1 MPDIPR
7 SSPQWPEAQ
16 VIDIRFSERL
26 QSLVPP
32 KELPSEDF
40 DSVLEF
46 IERGGRLMA
55 IDYTKIPL
63 EEKQEGFRKARGY
76 LNQPIHSVVAGVAV
90 ENPERSYHHPNPNNP
105 AETFAPIHPLPPER
119 VDEVMEV
126 AMDPEWCPVW
136 DGGDGMEE
144 EGGRGEQSK
153 GFDIRRRIL
162 DQFIAKVYQDRHTLA
177 GLMALCQGKTGF
189 EVYRDMQELFD
200 FWREYRK
207 VDDVM
212 KFNELLLRSNGDTT
226 VEYRPLEGVVGVWQP
241 FNFNCI
247 GVGDTAAALLM
258 GNAVVIHTSARN
270 VGTYKWLY
278 DKLLEAGVPPER
290 VQFVI
295 PHDDPDPAKIDKSM
309 SESLAAHPDMQLIQ
323 FTGSHAV
330 AQMLHATQAKKVQE
344 HGRLDY
350 KLQAEAG
357 GYNPFVIAGFPRGA
371 LEPLHSFFDRGLAA
385 PAHWDQFFA
394 QLKQSG
400 GTLQNFLDAVVD
412 STTGLQAHKCST
424 CKEFIV
430 AVDDS
435 TGDGVSSEDAAMLWR
450 LIIERLTCVKVGP
463 VERGG
468 VDMGALIDRRMHD
481 LVRAQVQRIV
491 DEGGKLYTMR
501 FPADVNGVMTV
512 EGQPLAMNVAFYE
525 VPDGELDTM
534 DAEEVFA
541 PVVRWN
547 EVKGVRAAIDR
558 AKDLGYALTATVLAP
573 TEAEAKAIRE
583 DLPHGVVYIS
593 SDDGKVDGC
602 TGAPAPQIPFG
613 GSGKS
618 GTGSAY
624 RPGNSR
630 YPLAFAQEVSRP
642 RFARA
647 DWGRGKHPSPTE
659 AHLDSVALRD
669 PKGVLRWVQRNMELV
684 LRAGS

>member
-1 MPDIPR
+1 
-7 SSPQWPEAQ
+7 
-16 VIDIRFSERL
+16 
-26 QSLVPP
+26 
-32 KELPSEDF
+32 
-40 DSVLEF
+40 
-46 IERGGRLMA
+46 
-55 IDYTKIPL
+55 
-63 EEKQEGFRKARGY
+63 
-76 LNQPIHSVVAGVAV
+76 
-90 ENPERSYHHPNPNNP
+90 
-105 AETFAPIHPLPPER
+105 
-119 VDEVMEV
+119 
-126 AMDPEWCPVW
+126 
-136 DGGDGMEE
+136 
-144 EGGRGEQSK
+144 
-153 GFDIRRRIL
+153 
-162 DQFIAKVYQDRHTLA
+162 
-177 GLMALCQGKTGF
+177 
-189 EVYRDMQELFD
+189 
-200 FWREYRK
+200 
-207 VDDVM
+207 
-212 KFNELLLRSNGDTT
+212 
-226 VEYRPLEGVVGVWQP
+226 
-241 FNFNCI
+241 
-247 GVGDTAAALLM
+247 
-258 GNAVVIHTSARN
+258 
-270 VGTYKWLY
+270 
-278 DKLLEAGVPPER
+278 
-290 VQFVI
+290 
-295 PHDDPDPAKIDKSM
+295 
-309 SESLAAHPDMQLIQ
+309 MQLIQ

-669 PKGVLRWVQRNMELV
+669 PKGVLRWVQRN
-684 LRAGS
+684 

>member
-1 MPDIPR
+1 MADPVLELGDR
-7 SSPQWPEAQ
+7 M
-16 VIDIRFSERL
+16 
-26 QSLVPP
+26 QSQIPP
-32 KELPSEDF
+32 KELHSEESDAVI
-40 DSVLEF
+40 SF
-46 IERGGRLMA
+46 IERGGRLA
-55 IDYTKIPL
+55 AVDYTKVSL
-63 EEKQEGFRKARGY
+63 EAKEEGFRKAREY
-76 LNQPIHSVVAGVAV
+76 LNQPMHSVVAGVEV
-90 ENPERSYHHPNPNNP
+90 ENPGYFYHHPNPNDP
-105 AETFAPIHPLPPER
+105 AEMFAPIHPLPRER
-119 VDEVMEV
+119 VEEVMEV
-126 AMDPEWCPVW
+126 AMDQEWCPEW
-136 DGGDGMEE
+136 DGVDHRE
-144 EGGRGEQSK
+144 
-153 GFDIRRRIL
+153 FDMRRHVL

-212 KFNELLLRSNGDTT
+212 KFNELLLRSDGDTT
-226 VEYRPLEGVVGVWQP
+226 VAYRPLEGAVGVWQP
-241 FNFNCI
+241 FNFSCI
-247 GVGDTAAALLM
+247 GAGDTAAALLM

-278 DKLLEAGVPPER
+278 DKLLDVGVPPER

-309 SESLAAHPDMQLIQ
+309 SEALAAHRDMQLIQ

-330 AQMLHATQAKKVQE
+330 AQRLHATQARKVQE

-350 KLQAEAG
+350 KFQAEAG

-371 LEPLHSFFDRGLAA
+371 LEPLRVFFDRGLTA

-394 QLKQSG
+394 QLKQGG

-430 AVDDS
+430 AIGDDETAGLS
-435 TGDGVSSEDAAMLWR
+435 AKDAAMLWH
-450 LIIERLTCVKVGP
+450 LVVERLKRVNVGP
-463 VERGG
+463 VEGGG

-481 LVRAQVQRIV
+481 LVRVQVQKIV
-491 DEGGKLYTMR
+491 DEGGRLYTVSPMS
-501 FPADVNGVMTV
+501 VNDVMTV
-512 EGQPLAMNVAFYE
+512 DGQPLAMHVAFYE
-525 VPDGELDTM
+525 VPDSELDTM

-547 EVKGVRAAIDR
+547 EVKGVLAAIDR
-558 AKDLGYALTATVLAP
+558 ANDLGYALTATVLAP
-573 TEAEAKAIRE
+573 TAAEAKAIRAE
-583 DLPHGVVYIS
+583 LPHGVVYIS
-593 SDDGKVDGC
+593 GDDGNVDGC

-647 DWGRGKHPSPTE
+647 DWGKGKHPSPTSDV
-659 AHLDSVALRD
+659 LDVVARRD
-669 PKGVLRWVQRNMELV
+669 PHGVMEWVRKNVKVTVEK
-684 LRAGS
+684 